1 MRATLDTLAAVKFSL
16 YPNMQG
22 QITKTLGSVNII
34 DGLSKIYTKGKV
46 LWISTS
52 GYIPFNLGEG
62 SLKKIEGKIDK
73 QTSVEKPDFKQA

>member
-52 GYIPFNLGEG
+52 G
-62 SLKKIEGKIDK
+62 
-73 QTSVEKPDFKQA
+73 